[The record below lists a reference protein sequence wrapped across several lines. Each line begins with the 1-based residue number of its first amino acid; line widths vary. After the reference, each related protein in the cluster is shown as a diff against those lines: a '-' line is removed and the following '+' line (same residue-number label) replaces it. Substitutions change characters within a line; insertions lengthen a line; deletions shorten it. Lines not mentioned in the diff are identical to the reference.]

1 MLNAPCSLAAEHLL
15 IERLKLYN
23 STWQVIVS
31 HASTNTSDG
40 DTGVQRSAAGA
51 CGSERQQ
58 RET

>member
-40 DTGVQRSAAGA
+40 DTGGESTVVGLNP
-51 CGSERQQ
+51 C
-58 RET
+58 